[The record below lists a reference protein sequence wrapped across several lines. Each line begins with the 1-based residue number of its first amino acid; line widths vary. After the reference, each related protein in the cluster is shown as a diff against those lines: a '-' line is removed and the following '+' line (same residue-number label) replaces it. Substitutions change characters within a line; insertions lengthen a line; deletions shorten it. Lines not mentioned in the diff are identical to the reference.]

1 LTRPDLPPLKPGRT
15 NAFKKDL
22 DRCKRRGCD
31 LDVARV
37 VMGRLIHREVRE
49 SSFRDHPLRGE
60 WAGHRECHLDP
71 DWLLIY
77 RIEGD
82 EITFERMGTHADLF
96 DE

>member
-15 NAFKKDL
+15 NAFKKD
-22 DRCKRRGCD
+22 
-31 LDVARV
+31 
-37 VMGRLIHREVRE
+37 
-49 SSFRDHPLRGE
+49 
-60 WAGHRECHLDP
+60 RECHLGP